1 MALFSAVAPL
11 PVNRIKNRLF
21 DPNARAF
28 ISTAGI
34 TDRVAKGQI
43 NAFVIGV
50 KDLGLY
56 NNMVCWPLRSAQN
69 AGTGTT
75 AYSLGGLGT
84 SNATLTGAGWT
95 SEGVSFS
102 GSTQYMTSDLTNI
115 AKDATLFISAKGTGS
130 TYSQF
135 AYLGGVF
142 ASAGYLTSMISFG
155 NATAANKT
163 QTIVLQPSGFLNT
176 STINNGL
183 SGASSFVALSGSYKR
198 NTVFNA
204 RNLSESTVATQA
216 LYLADEATTLTK
228 MLLNGRWTGS
238 ASQQGNPMTSSFF
251 AIITPNCDSVISSF
265 HTLYKNTLGVGL
277 GLP

>member
-1 MALFSAVAPL
+1 MMINVGIRIGGLSVSGYDADAVAY
-11 PVNRIKNRLF
+11 F
-21 DPNARAF
+21 ERA
-28 ISTAGI
+28 GV
-34 TDRVAKGQI
+34 TDATAKGQI
-43 NAFVIGV
+43 NAFVKGV
-50 KDLGLY
+50 KDLGLWSSILS
-56 NNMVCWPLRSAQN
+56 WPLRSSQN

-75 AYSLGGLGT
+75 AYSLGGLQT
-84 SNATLTGAGWT
+84 SNATLTGAGW
-95 SEGVSFS
+95 SSDGVPFS

-130 TYSQF
+130 TYSSF
-135 AYLGGVF
+135 AYIGGVF
-142 ASAGYLTSMISFG
+142 APAGYLTSMISFG
-155 NATAANKT
+155 NATAADKT

-228 MLLNGRWTGS
+228 MVLNGRWSGS
-238 ASQQGNPMTSSFF
+238 FADQGNPMTSSFF

-265 HTLYKNTLGVGL
+265 HTLYKNTLGTGL